1 MFLYQNKI
9 NHIFNRLNVARRGN
23 TRSSRENNI
32 FVLLM
37 NVNIQERSYGC
48 FIRSISLPPNVKSD
62 DITAETS

>member
-1 MFLYQNKI
+1 MFNQTKI
-9 NHIFNRLNVARRGN
+9 SHIFNRLNVARRGN
-23 TRSSRENNI
+23 IHSSRENNI
-32 FVLLM
+32 FVPLM